1 MPSWQNDVTM
11 KKILLKM
18 CKKGH
23 RFLLVSADLEKDLY
37 VSFEIA
43 CVAKC
48 FSKKKKKNAVLYL
61 IFIKWKFWSP
71 GGLKTVP
78 SLGRVSFSLRC
89 ISTFCFSLKCFPGCG
104 GTRWRWGAF
113 RLVQWW
119 EVGYRQHECGTK
131 SDSVRVETEKDQA
144 GRVRSNYGGAW
155 TPR

>member
-48 FSKKKKKNAVLYL
+48 FSKKKKKCRIVLNIY
-61 IFIKWKFWSP
+61 
-71 GGLKTVP
+71 
-78 SLGRVSFSLRC
+78 
-89 ISTFCFSLKCFPGCG
+89 
-104 GTRWRWGAF
+104 
-113 RLVQWW
+113 
-119 EVGYRQHECGTK
+119 
-131 SDSVRVETEKDQA
+131 
-144 GRVRSNYGGAW
+144 
-155 TPR
+155 